1 MAEAVIERLN
11 DTIDRILARGDAS
24 AALADPELARLAVLA
39 HELTSCPSP
48 EFKARLRATLER
60 KKTMAMVLEDVT
72 VREGFTTVTPYLIA
86 RDTRLFEFLTKAFG
100 AVETASAVTPQHVH
114 REVRIGDSMLMIGES
129 GAEGAPVPAPRSFHV
144 FVPDVDAAFARAI
157 AAGGTSLGNPENRP
171 YGERSGF
178 VEDPFGNYW
187 FIGTSLGA
195 TPVPEGLKT
204 VTSYLHPP
212 SAATYIDFLA
222 RAFGAVEEFRAEKDG
237 VVMHARVRIGNAAVE
252 MGEAAGRG
260 EKSNFY
266 LYVANVDAVYA
277 QALAAG
283 ARSILPPTDQ
293 AYGDRLAVVEDPLGV
308 GWSMARPTGTTAAR
322 TR

>member
-1 MAEAVIERLN
+1 MAEALIERLN
-11 DTIDRILARGDAS
+11 ETIDRILARGDAS
-24 AALADPELARLAVLA
+24 DALADPELARLAVLA
-39 HELTSCPSP
+39 NELRSCPSQD
-48 EFKARLRATLER
+48 FKGRLRANLER
-60 KKTMAMVLEDVT
+60 KRTMTMVLDDVAI
-72 VREGFTTVTPYLIA
+72 REGFTTVTPYLIA
-86 RDTRLFEFLTKAFG
+86 RDTRLLEFLTEAFG

-129 GAEGAPVPAPRSFHV
+129 GAQAAPAPRSFHL
-144 FVPDVDAAFARAI
+144 FVPDVDTVFARAI
-157 AAGGTSLGNPENRP
+157 AAGGKSLGIPENRP
-171 YGERSGF
+171 YGERAGF

-187 FIGTSLGA
+187 FVATSLGA

-204 VTSYLHPP
+204 VTPYLHPP
-212 SAATYIDFLA
+212 SAPSYIDFLT

-237 VVMHARVRIGNAAVE
+237 VVMHARIRIGNAAIE
-252 MGEAAGRG
+252 MGEAPGRG

-266 LYVANVDAVYA
+266 LYVANVDAIYA

-283 ARSILPPTDQ
+283 AKSILPPTDQ

-308 GWSMARPTGTTAAR
+308 GWSMARPTGTTAAQ